1 MNLKNDI
8 ADIIINE
15 LQLDDVTPETFDAD
29 LDLVEDLGID
39 SMELTTIVIK
49 LREKYN
55 IVIDEDDYA
64 NLTTLNKVVAF
75 IDEKIKHKV

>member
-1 MNLKNDI
+1 MKLKNEI

-55 IVIDEDDYA
+55 IVIDEEDYE
-64 NLTTLNKVVAF
+64 NLTTLNKVVSF
-75 IDEKIKHKV
+75 IDEKIRQKV